1 VPNRARQICA
11 AFARIA
17 WKIGSRLPEEELIT
31 VSTSAVAACCSSAS
45 LRSRV
50 SRATFVSLPA
60 AGERRPRV
68 AFGANVLR
76 RCVLAS
82 LPPILERRLNCSPE
96 ARERSSYQLKV
107 AFRKGLGVRRPMS
120 ALGQK
125 QTYAVQNRMSALPPI
140 ATSIAFSA
148 VCFWAKADIGT
159 ITSVQESNAA
169 TRGKVTLISVNSPGF
184 VSTSIEPPC
193 CFTMM
198 S

>member
-1 VPNRARQICA
+1 ARQICV

-17 WKIGSRLPEEELIT
+17 WKIGSRLREEELIT

-82 LPPILERRLNCSPE
+82 LPPILERRFNCSPE

-120 ALGQK
+120 ALAQK
-125 QTYAVQNRMSALPPI
+125 QTFAP
-140 ATSIAFSA
+140 
-148 VCFWAKADIGT
+148 AKSHVRFTPEPEFGMAARGAG
-159 ITSVQESNAA
+159 QQGESCSQR
-169 TRGKVTLISVNSPGF
+169 TQR
-184 VSTSIEPPC
+184 
-193 CFTMM
+193 
-198 S
+198 